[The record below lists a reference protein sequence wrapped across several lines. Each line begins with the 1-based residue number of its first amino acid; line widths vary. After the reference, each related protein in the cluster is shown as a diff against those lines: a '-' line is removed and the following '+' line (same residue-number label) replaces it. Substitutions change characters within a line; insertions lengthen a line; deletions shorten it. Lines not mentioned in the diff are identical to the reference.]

1 METFGFSY
9 GISHIIEKEHA
20 TMRSRIAMNQG
31 ANITVFGKK
40 YPLFADSLRQQNFI
54 AGIDRTFGH
63 IDHVMTR
70 SA

>member
-1 METFGFSY
+1 
-9 GISHIIEKEHA
+9 
-20 TMRSRIAMNQG
+20 MRSRIAMNQG

-40 YPLFADSLRQQNFI
+40 YPPFADSLRQQNFI

-70 SA
+70 SP